1 MNLLKLLTW
10 IVFLVMGLS
19 ALAFAQIP
27 ELWLIPKS
35 HFLYTQNGRPLRLY
49 FQKNTN
55 FEIQKLEIKGLRV
68 QNWSFMTD
76 FQKTWLELILLLKPG
91 TDQEFDH
98 LQITDSK
105 GIEHSVFV
113 GVNRVMSFKPS
124 PTDDLSFERLE
135 SSPMQGV
142 FFTGQFFNLTD
153 LSNHPREITILA
165 VEYAPKALSGQV
177 LLEPNYD
184 PRWFDWLFD
193 WSSRQLAGKDPE
205 SSPLPRGVKFED
217 SRALKLKVKPSF
229 GASMA
234 ILTSSITPGLLCSG
248 IPSAQIY
255 WQILI
260 KYRLGSGEVRYYPIP
275 TISPMAAGQPRET
288 PFGLRC

>member
-1 MNLLKLLTW
+1 MNLLKLLTC
-10 IVFLVMGLS
+10 IIFLALGLS
-19 ALAFAQIP
+19 ALALAQTR

-35 HFLYTQNGRPLRLY
+35 HFLYTHDGQPLRLY

-76 FQKTWLELILLLKPG
+76 FQRTWLEFILLLKSG
-91 TDQEFDH
+91 TDLEFDH
-98 LQITDSK
+98 VRITDSK
-105 GIEHSVFV
+105 GVLHSVFV
-113 GVNRVMSFKPS
+113 GLNRVMSFKPN
-124 PTDDLSFERLE
+124 PTDDLSFERIE

-142 FFTGQFFNLTD
+142 FFTGQFFNQTD
-153 LSNHPREITILA
+153 QSNHPQEITILA
-165 VEYAPKALSGQV
+165 VEYAPRALSGQV
-177 LLEPNYD
+177 LLEPNYN

-193 WSSRQLAGKDPE
+193 WSSRQLGGKDLE
-205 SSPLPRGVKFED
+205 SNPLPRGVKFED
-217 SRALKLKVKPSF
+217 SRALKLNIKPSF
-229 GASMA
+229 GASIA
-234 ILTSSITPGLLCSG
+234 ILISSISPGFLCSG

-275 TISPMAAGQPRET
+275 TISPMAADQPRET